1 MCAHTLI
8 RIENTS
14 NHHLLRLRTSGKEEE
29 KGEAKEVAGVVK
41 GEGGGR
47 EALRMCQA

>member
-14 NHHLLRLRTSGKEEE
+14 NHHLLRLRTPGKEEE
-29 KGEAKEVAGVVK
+29 EGEVKEVAVVVK
-41 GEGGGR
+41 EEGGEGQV
-47 EALRMCQA
+47 LRMCQA